1 NITDAD
7 VDGVSGSLGHPDC
20 DDSLP
25 HVYPGARELP
35 GTGRDD
41 TCNGEDVSAE
51 TVRELW
57 PTGVRAPTPS
67 PEGEPQDW
75 NVVFITV
82 DALRWDHLSMAGYE
96 RKTTPNLDMIART
109 CLVFEEAWA
118 ASNYPATSL
127 YRLFTGLYPSAFL
140 EGMEVIARPGI
151 ELGAQLARAGYNTEA
166 IVDIHPVPRHLL
178 EGFKRTDT
186 SLGIRAS
193 AAVRNRS
200 SGSTAKELTQLGFQA
215 LKRLGESDKP
225 FFLWMHYSEPHAEY
239 LPHQGFDFGVEDI
252 DLYDSEVAFADAWIG
267 RLLAGLQD
275 QGRFEDTLIV
285 ITSDHGEAFGEHGTR
300 THGQSLY
307 EEELHVPLLIH
318 VPGVKGKRVKSP
330 VDLTDV
336 LPSVLDALGRKPRF
350 PTHGET
356 LLPHAING
364 TPLRTPEAFSEARL
378 SYARLQALRVGDEK
392 VILDHLLGT
401 VERYD
406 LKADPEERD
415 PDRDQNHGVEMGAWT
430 DLHLSW
436 PHTAMQ
442 SSESL
447 PGK

>member
-1 NITDAD
+1 
-7 VDGVSGSLGHPDC
+7 
-20 DDSLP
+20 
-25 HVYPGARELP
+25 
-35 GTGRDD
+35 
-41 TCNGEDVSAE
+41 
-51 TVRELW
+51 
-57 PTGVRAPTPS
+57 
-67 PEGEPQDW
+67 QDW
-75 NVVFITV
+75 NVVLITV

-96 RKTTPNLDMIART
+96 RETTPNLDMIART

-118 ASNYPATSL
+118 ASNYTATSL
-127 YRLFTGLYPSAFL
+127 YSLFTGLYPSAFL